1 MNESYLNKSIVLFD
15 SECNFCNKT
24 IQFILKHE
32 KKPELLF
39 CSLQSETGKEIQEFF
54 KLKNANSVLL
64 VENNNL
70 YTKSTA
76 ALKITTYLKG
86 GLPLLYF
93 FIIVPLFIRNS
104 IYNYIAKNRYKW
116 FGKRDTCMTPNNEI
130 KERFI

>member
-1 MNESYLNKSIVLFD
+1 MNSTYLNKSIVLFD
-15 SECNFCNKT
+15 GECNFCNKT

-39 CSLQSETGKEIQEFF
+39 CSLQSETGKEIQDFF
-54 KLKNANSVLL
+54 KLHDAKSVLL
-64 VENNNL
+64 VENNIL

-116 FGKRDTCMTPNNEI
+116 FGKTETCMTPNNQI
-130 KERFI
+130 KHRFI

>member
-1 MNESYLNKSIVLFD
+1 MNSLFLNKSIVIFD
-15 SECNFCNKT
+15 GECNFCNAT

-32 KKPELLF
+32 KKSELLF
-39 CSLQSETGKEIQEFF
+39 CSLQSETGKEIQDFF
-54 KLKNANSVLL
+54 KLSDAASVLL
-64 VENNNL
+64 IEKNNI

-76 ALKITTYLKG
+76 ALKITTYLRG

-116 FGKRDTCMTPNNEI
+116 FGKRDTCMTPNNQI
-130 KERFI
+130 KHRFI

>member
-1 MNESYLNKSIVLFD
+1 MNSTYLNKSIVLFD
-15 SECNFCNKT
+15 GECNFCNKT

-39 CSLQSETGKEIQEFF
+39 CSLQSETGKEIQDFF
-54 KLKNANSVLL
+54 KLHDAKSILL
-64 VENNNL
+64 VENNIL

-116 FGKRDTCMTPNNEI
+116 FGKTETCMTPNNQI
-130 KERFI
+130 KHRFI

>member
-15 SECNFCNKT
+15 GECNFCNKT
-24 IQFILKHE
+24 IQFILKYE

-76 ALKITTYLKG
+76 ALKITNYLKG

-116 FGKRDTCMTPNNEI
+116 FGKSNSCMIPEEKTL
-130 KERFI
+130 KRFL